1 MSQLRK
7 FREECCSKKLEMA
20 ASDCGEYRKVKKAAK
35 TSWQHDFAAAL
46 DQEPVPHLR
55 DRFQKKFADGLPG
68 LNADLRDLRQSLL
81 RRRPETV
88 CEEFDEEE
96 VKRAVMKGKG
106 KKAIGPD
113 EVPQKLLKALV
124 EVEEGLSGLTTFFNS
139 ILPSQCMPQQWQT
152 SILTLLAK
160 VEVPCH
166 ASQLRPVALTNR
178 VYKTFSRL
186 VLQRISRRGGT
197 MRPIG

>member
-1 MSQLRK
+1 MSRK
-7 FREECCSKKLEMA
+7 R
-20 ASDCGEYRKVKKAAK
+20 
-35 TSWQHDFAAAL
+35 
-46 DQEPVPHLR
+46 
-55 DRFQKKFADGLPG
+55 FADGLPG

-81 RRRPETV
+81 GRRPETV

-96 VKRAVMKGKG
+96 VRRAAMKGKG
-106 KKAIGPD
+106 KKAKGPD
-113 EVPQKLLKALV
+113 EVPQKLLTALV

-139 ILPSQCMPQQWQT
+139 VLPSQCMLQQWQT

-166 ASQLRPVALTNR
+166 ASQLRPVALTSR
-178 VYKTFSRL
+178 VYKAFSRL
-186 VLQRISRRGGT
+186 VLQRISRRSGT